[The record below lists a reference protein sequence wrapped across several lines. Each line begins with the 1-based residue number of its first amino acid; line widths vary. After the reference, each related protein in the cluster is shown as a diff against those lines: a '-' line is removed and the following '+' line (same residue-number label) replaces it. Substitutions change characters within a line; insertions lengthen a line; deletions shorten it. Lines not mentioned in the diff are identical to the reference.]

1 MKNQDNTRSIS
12 GRIVLILCPF
22 SLILVSSLCEKLPLA
37 RRTVPFE
44 DVRLNEIL
52 NAEFLFSRHFKT
64 TLADCTHKCL
74 LTPACFS
81 INFCESGKC
90 ELNSEDA
97 HSENAVLE
105 EASLCRYLGL
115 AIRERMNCEEEGT
128 RIFVERNP
136 YQSRCKLAGKQHK
149 TTWGE
154 WLHFVEI
161 DTSEE
166 WKKCQQRYCKG
177 STYHSTLSCNGK
189 FSEVEIIEWYRFV
202 HERKNWDEANGNCR
216 DLGGKLFSNLN
227 GTVSQLEFL
236 HNKLGS
242 CGWIGGRKTD
252 NAWRNDDDV
261 VIPSEKI
268 IWALDEPRRDHMYV
282 CDGEMM
288 ARLKTYERPS
298 VCDLLI

>member
-1 MKNQDNTRSIS
+1 MKNQDNTRSTS
-12 GRIVLILCPF
+12 ERIVLILCSF

-74 LTPACFS
+74 LTSACFS

-105 EASLCRYLGL
+105 EASLCRYLGM

-136 YQSRCKLAGKQHK
+136 YQSMCKMAGKQHESF
-149 TTWGE
+149 WGE
-154 WLHFVEI
+154 WHHFVEI

-166 WKKCQQRYCKG
+166 WKKLQQRECIVYTAHAP
-177 STYHSTLSCNGK
+177 SDCNGK
-189 FSEVEIIEWYRFV
+189 LSEVETIEWYRFV
-202 HERKNWDEANGNCR
+202 REEKNWFHAIDNCR

-236 HNKLGS
+236 DNKLGS

-252 NAWRNDDDV
+252 NAWRNDDMII
-261 VIPSEKI
+261 IPSEKI
-268 IWALDEPRRDHMYV
+268 LWAEDEPTLLLMFFCHREVYTTWIFQTM
-282 CDGEMM
+282 
-288 ARLKTYERPS
+288 PS